1 MLLLCEVL
9 VGVTSAA
16 LLLDEPFGLRE
27 LSGAILIVLAGVVEV
42 VRQQS
47 LDNSGIVIRQSER

>member
-1 MLLLCEVL
+1 MSLLLVA
-9 VGVTSAA
+9 VTSAA

-27 LSGAILIVLAGVVEV
+27 LIGAALIVSAAIVEV

-47 LDNSGIVIRQSER
+47 LDNSGIVTRRSER